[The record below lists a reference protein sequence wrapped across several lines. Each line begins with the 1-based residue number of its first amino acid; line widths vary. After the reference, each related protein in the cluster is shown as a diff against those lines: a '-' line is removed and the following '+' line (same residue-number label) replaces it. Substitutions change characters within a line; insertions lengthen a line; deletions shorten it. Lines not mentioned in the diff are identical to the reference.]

1 MTWLFIS
8 VLPRAV
14 RLVGAALALV
24 VVRAELRRVMLRSEG
39 RTRAQ
44 RKRTNGDECH
54 D

>member
-1 MTWLFIS
+1 
-8 VLPRAV
+8 VLTGAI
-14 RLVGAALALV
+14 RLICVTLALV